1 MAGRAPTGVIA
12 TRGERIVIWLCGLVL
27 AAVLVVLYAPV
38 IVGALFSVVHLQ
50 RGRILWETAS
60 LQAYADLFGR
70 ADILAALTNTLIV
83 ALISVAA
90 AAVLAVALALYTHGE
105 RAIGR
110 GFLELLVYLPFVMP
124 PIVTGL
130 SLLLFFAGL
139 GISRDIVTISIG
151 HGVFVLSILYRT
163 ILVRLQS
170 LPRSLAEA
178 SADLGA
184 TRRQT
189 FRYVI
194 LPYLKSA
201 LITGAL
207 LALTLSFDETLITVF
222 LAGDQMTLPLRLWAM
237 MRVGFTSEINAL
249 ITLVILAS
257 IALAVGVALRMRGAG
272 RLEF

>member
-1 MAGRAPTGVIA
+1 MADRAEPGVMA

-38 IVGALFSVVHLQ
+38 IVGALFSVVSLQ
-50 RGRILWETAS
+50 RGEIEWQTAS
-60 LQAYADLFGR
+60 LQAYADLFGH

-90 AAVLAVALALYTHGE
+90 ATVLAVALALYIHAE

-151 HGVFVLSILYRT
+151 HGVFVLAILYRT

-189 FRYVI
+189 FLYVI

-222 LAGDQMTLPLRLWAM
+222 LAGDKMTLPLRLWAM
-237 MRVGFTSEINAL
+237 MRVGFTPEINAL

-257 IALAVGVALRMRGAG
+257 IALAVGIALRMRGAG

>member
-38 IVGALFSVVHLQ
+38 IVGALFSIVHLQ

-110 GFLELLVYLPFVMP
+110 SFLELLVYLPFVMP

>member
-1 MAGRAPTGVIA
+1 MTGMA
-12 TRGERIVIWLCGLVL
+12 TRGERIVIWLSGLLL
-27 AAVLVVLYAPV
+27 AAVLLVLYAPV
-38 IVGALFSVVHLQ
+38 IIGALFSVVNLQ
-50 RGRILWETAS
+50 RGHILWQSAS
-60 LQAYADLFGR
+60 LDSYAKLLGND
-70 ADILAALTNTLIV
+70 DILAALRNTAIV
-83 ALISVAA
+83 AVVSVAA
-90 AAVLAVALALYTHGE
+90 ATVMAVVLALYVHGE
-105 RAIGR
+105 RAMGR
-110 GFLELLVYLPFVMP
+110 GWIELMVYLPFVMP

-130 SLLLFFAGL
+130 SLLLFFAEL
-139 GISRDIVTISIG
+139 GIARDIVTISIG
-151 HGVFVLSILYRT
+151 HGVFVLAILYRT

-170 LPRSLAEA
+170 LPRTLAEA

-222 LAGDQMTLPLRLWAM
+222 LAGDRMTLPLRLWAM
-237 MRVGFTSEINAL
+237 MRVGFTPEINAL

-257 IALAVGVALRMRGAG
+257 IALAIGVAARMRGAG

>member
-1 MAGRAPTGVIA
+1 MANRAPTGVIA

-38 IVGALFSVVHLQ
+38 IVGALFSIVHLQ

-110 GFLELLVYLPFVMP
+110 SFLELLVYLPFVMP